1 MPQVRNY
8 DAVVF
13 DLLTALI
20 DSWTIWNRAA
30 GSAEDGLRW
39 RREYLALTY
48 AAGPYRPYADIVR
61 QAARQ
66 ADIKPFCV
74 EALFAGWGDLP
85 PWPETRKV
93 LTALAERVPL
103 GVVTNCSVTLG
114 AAAVA
119 CTGIRFSTIV
129 TAESAGFYKPRPE
142 PYRAVL
148 KSLDRHRASP
158 NALRGRLRGRCVGR
172 QGSRR
177 RCFGTI
183 AWDCSLSMPR
193 GPTSYPPVLSR
204 CLTSSDMRGKI
215 PSTPRQFRQK
225 MASRDWVS

>member
-1 MPQVRNY
+1 MTPACNY

-20 DSWTIWNRAA
+20 DSWTIWGRAA
-30 GSAEDGLRW
+30 GSAEGGLRW

-48 AAGPYRPYADIVR
+48 QAGPYRPYADIVQ

-66 ADIKPFCV
+66 ADIKPSCV
-74 EALFAGWGDLP
+74 EALFARWGDLP

-119 CTGIRFSTIV
+119 CTGMRFAAIV

-148 KSLDRHRASP
+148 RSLGTAPARTLFVAGSGADVPGAKGVGMPVFWHNRMGFQPVDAAQPDFQAASLEP
-158 NALRGRLRGRCVGR
+158 LLKLV
-172 QGSRR
+172 
-177 RCFGTI
+177 
-183 AWDCSLSMPR
+183 
-193 GPTSYPPVLSR
+193 
-204 CLTSSDMRGKI
+204 
-215 PSTPRQFRQK
+215 
-225 MASRDWVS
+225 

>member
-48 AAGPYRPYADIVR
+48 AAGSYRPYADIVR

-66 ADIKPFCV
+66 ADIKSSCV

-119 CTGIRFSTIV
+119 RTGIRFSAIV
-129 TAESAGFYKPRPE
+129 TAENAGFYKPRPE

-148 KSLDRHRASP
+148 KSLDTAPARTLFVAGSAADVPGAKGVGMPVFWHNRMGLQPVDTERPDFAAASLEP
-158 NALRGRLRGRCVGR
+158 LLNLV
-172 QGSRR
+172 
-177 RCFGTI
+177 
-183 AWDCSLSMPR
+183 
-193 GPTSYPPVLSR
+193 
-204 CLTSSDMRGKI
+204 
-215 PSTPRQFRQK
+215 
-225 MASRDWVS
+225 

>member
-1 MPQVRNY
+1 MPKEHNY

-20 DSWTIWNRAA
+20 DSWALWNRAA

-48 AAGPYRPYADIVR
+48 EAGPYRPYADIVR

-66 ADIKPFCV
+66 AHIEPFSV
-74 EALFAGWGDLP
+74 EALFAGWGDLR
-85 PWPETRKV
+85 PWPETPDV
-93 LTALAERVPL
+93 LTALAVRVPL
-103 GVVTNCSVTLG
+103 GVVTNCSATLG

-119 CTGIRFSTIV
+119 CTGIRFAATV

-148 KSLDRHRASP
+148 RLLATAPARTLFVAGSAADVPGA
-158 NALRGRLRGRCVGR
+158 RGVG
-172 QGSRR
+172 
-177 RCFGTI
+177 
-183 AWDCSLSMPR
+183 MPVFWHNR
-193 GPTSYPPVLSR
+193 MGLHPVDAARPDFAAATLEPL
-204 CLTSSDMRGKI
+204 LTL
-215 PSTPRQFRQK
+215 
-225 MASRDWVS
+225 V

>member
-13 DLLTALI
+13 DLLTALL

-148 KSLDRHRASP
+148 KSLGTGPARTLFVAGSAADVPGAKGVGMPVFWHNRMGLQPVDAARPDFVAASLEP
-158 NALRGRLRGRCVGR
+158 LLNLV
-172 QGSRR
+172 
-177 RCFGTI
+177 
-183 AWDCSLSMPR
+183 
-193 GPTSYPPVLSR
+193 
-204 CLTSSDMRGKI
+204 
-215 PSTPRQFRQK
+215 
-225 MASRDWVS
+225 

>member
-30 GSAEDGLRW
+30 GSAQDGLRW

-48 AAGPYRPYADIVR
+48 AAGPYRPYADIVQ

-66 ADIKPFCV
+66 ADIEPFCV
-74 EALFAGWGDLP
+74 EALFADWGDLP

-119 CTGIRFSTIV
+119 CTGISFSAIV
-129 TAESAGFYKPRPE
+129 TAENAGFYKPRPE

-148 KSLDRHRASP
+148 KSLGTAPARTLFVAGSAADVPGAKGVGMPVFWHNRMGLRPVDSERPDFVAASLEP
-158 NALRGRLRGRCVGR
+158 LLNLV
-172 QGSRR
+172 
-177 RCFGTI
+177 
-183 AWDCSLSMPR
+183 
-193 GPTSYPPVLSR
+193 
-204 CLTSSDMRGKI
+204 
-215 PSTPRQFRQK
+215 
-225 MASRDWVS
+225 

>member
-1 MPQVRNY
+1 MPQERTY

-20 DSWTIWNRAA
+20 DSWTVWNRAA

-39 RREYLALTY
+39 RREYLGLTY
-48 AAGPYRPYADIVR
+48 AAGPYRPYVDIVR

-66 ADIKPFCV
+66 AEIKPSCV
-74 EALFAGWGDLP
+74 EALLAGWAGLP

-119 CTGIRFSTIV
+119 STGIRFSAIV
-129 TAESAGFYKPRPE
+129 TAESVGFYKPRPE

-148 KSLDRHRASP
+148 RSLNTVPARTLFVAGSAADVPGAKGVGMPVFWH
-158 NALRGRLRGRCVGR
+158 NRLG
-172 QGSRR
+172 
-177 RCFGTI
+177 
-183 AWDCSLSMPR
+183 L
-193 GPTSYPPVLSR
+193 PPVDAAR
-204 CLTSSDMRGKI
+204 PD
-215 PSTPRQFRQK
+215 FVA
-225 MASRDWVS
+225 ASLEPLLNLV

>member
-1 MPQVRNY
+1 MRQARNY

-61 QAARQ
+61 QAARR
-66 ADIKPFCV
+66 AEIEPCCV
-74 EALFAGWGDLP
+74 EALFAAWGELP

-93 LTALAERVPL
+93 LTALADRVPL

-119 CTGIRFSTIV
+119 ATGVRFSAVV

-142 PYRAVL
+142 PYRAAL
-148 KSLDRHRASP
+148 RSLDTVPARTLFVAGSAADVP
-158 NALRGRLRGRCVGR
+158 GAKSVGMPVFWHNR
-172 QGSRR
+172 IGLQPLDAARPD
-177 RCFGTI
+177 FVAT
-183 AWDCSLSMPR
+183 SLEPLLDL
-193 GPTSYPPVLSR
+193 V
-204 CLTSSDMRGKI
+204 
-215 PSTPRQFRQK
+215 
-225 MASRDWVS
+225 

>member
-1 MPQVRNY
+1 MPQERNY

-13 DLLTALI
+13 GLLTALI
-20 DSWTIWNRAA
+20 DSWTTWNRAA

-61 QAARQ
+61 QAPRQ

-74 EALFAGWGDLP
+74 EALFAGWGDMP

-103 GVVTNCSVTLG
+103 GVVTNCSATLG

-119 CTGIRFSTIV
+119 RTGIRFSAIV

-142 PYRAVL
+142 TYLAVL
-148 KSLDRHRASP
+148 RLLDTVPARTLFVAGSAADVPGAKAVGMPVFWHNRMEMQPVDAARPDFVAASLEP
-158 NALRGRLRGRCVGR
+158 LLNLV
-172 QGSRR
+172 
-177 RCFGTI
+177 
-183 AWDCSLSMPR
+183 
-193 GPTSYPPVLSR
+193 
-204 CLTSSDMRGKI
+204 
-215 PSTPRQFRQK
+215 
-225 MASRDWVS
+225 

>member
-1 MPQVRNY
+1 MRQGRDY

-20 DSWTIWNRAA
+20 DSWTLWNRAA
-30 GSAEDGLRW
+30 GSADGGLRW

-66 ADIKPFCV
+66 AAIEPGCV
-74 EALFAGWGDLP
+74 EALFAAWGELP

-93 LTALAERVPL
+93 LTVLADRVPL
-103 GVVTNCSVTLG
+103 AVVTNCSVTLG

-119 CTGIRFSTIV
+119 ATGIRFAAVV
-129 TAESAGFYKPRPE
+129 TAEGAGFYKPRPE

-148 KSLDRHRASP
+148 RSLDTAPARTLFVAGSAADVPGAKAVGMPVFWHNRIGLQPVDAARPDFVAASLEP
-158 NALRGRLRGRCVGR
+158 LLDLV
-172 QGSRR
+172 
-177 RCFGTI
+177 
-183 AWDCSLSMPR
+183 
-193 GPTSYPPVLSR
+193 
-204 CLTSSDMRGKI
+204 
-215 PSTPRQFRQK
+215 
-225 MASRDWVS
+225 

>member
-1 MPQVRNY
+1 MPQERNY

-20 DSWTIWNRAA
+20 DSWTLWNRAA
-30 GSAEDGLRW
+30 GSTEDGLRW

-74 EALFAGWGDLP
+74 EALFAAWDDLL
-85 PWPETRKV
+85 PWPETRNV
-93 LTALAERVPL
+93 LTTLAERVPL
-103 GVVTNCSVTLG
+103 GVVTNCSVTLA

-119 CTGIRFSTIV
+119 RTGIRFAAIV

-148 KSLDRHRASP
+148 RSLDTAPARTLFVAGSAADVP
-158 NALRGRLRGRCVGR
+158 GAKAVGMPVFWHNR
-172 QGSRR
+172 VGLHPVDAARPDFLAGS
-177 RCFGTI
+177 
-183 AWDCSLSMPR
+183 LEP
-193 GPTSYPPVLSR
+193 L
-204 CLTSSDMRGKI
+204 LKLL
-215 PSTPRQFRQK
+215 
-225 MASRDWVS
+225 